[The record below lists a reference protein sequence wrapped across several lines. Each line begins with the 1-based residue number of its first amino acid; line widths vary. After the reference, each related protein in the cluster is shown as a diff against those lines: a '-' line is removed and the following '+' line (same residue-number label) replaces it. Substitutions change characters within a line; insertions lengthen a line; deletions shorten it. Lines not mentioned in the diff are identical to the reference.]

1 MLWYD
6 MVRKR
11 QDVYCK
17 YSRYFAFQLVIRL
30 PHLEPKNVLF
40 IFGRGE
46 GAETI
51 WYLHLSIS
59 EGIIVT
65 VQYAMLFHQFMTL
78 GGLPPN

>member
-1 MLWYD
+1 MFTANTAD
-6 MVRKR
+6 
-11 QDVYCK
+11 
-17 YSRYFAFQLVIRL
+17 IL
-30 PHLEPKNVLF
+30 PFNYYKASPFGTVLF

-51 WYLHLSIS
+51 WYLQLSIS